1 MRKKSPA
8 SGDDASVAG
17 EPGVGAREKKI
28 EEGFVLRRGLSNPPS
43 AGREAERAGA
53 SVPSVGSAAAD
64 AAVRRRNG
72 GRQSAYP
79 CALSF

>member
-28 EEGFVLRRGLSNPPS
+28 EEGFVLRRGLSNPSITVIP
-43 AGREAERAGA
+43 
-53 SVPSVGSAAAD
+53 
-64 AAVRRRNG
+64 RNI
-72 GRQSAYP
+72 
-79 CALSF
+79 L

>member
-28 EEGFVLRRGLSNPPS
+28 EEGFVLRRGLSNPAVSRSVRPLRTQRFA
-43 AGREAERAGA
+43 AGTAGV
-53 SVPSVGSAAAD
+53 S
-64 AAVRRRNG
+64 RRIP
-72 GRQSAYP
+72 AP
-79 CALSF
+79 

>member
-28 EEGFVLRRGLSNPPS
+28 EEGFVLRRGLSNPAVS
-43 AGREAERAGA
+43 RSRSRKGGRIRAAGRFGPLRPQRFAAGTA
-53 SVPSVGSAAAD
+53 GVS
-64 AAVRRRNG
+64 RRIP
-72 GRQSAYP
+72 AP
-79 CALSF
+79 

>member
-28 EEGFVLRRGLSNPPS
+28 EEGFVLRRGLSNPCRRSVRPLRTQRFA
-43 AGREAERAGA
+43 AGTAGV
-53 SVPSVGSAAAD
+53 S
-64 AAVRRRNG
+64 RRIP
-72 GRQSAYP
+72 AP
-79 CALSF
+79 